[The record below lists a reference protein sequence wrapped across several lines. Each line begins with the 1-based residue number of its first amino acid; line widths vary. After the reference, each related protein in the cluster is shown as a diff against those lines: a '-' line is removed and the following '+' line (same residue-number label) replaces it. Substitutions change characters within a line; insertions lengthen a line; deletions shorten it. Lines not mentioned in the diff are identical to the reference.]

1 MSFFPRP
8 TPGPS
13 GRAVSL
19 CVWAAAGAVV
29 LDAWSRPFGA
39 LAPGV
44 MWLDLAAL
52 AALAFGV
59 PWREVVRGED
69 AGTPLDGLVLA
80 TVSLGTVMAAGLHGR
95 DGSADWLAQALACG
109 GLYFGLVRGLRRH
122 PAAIESA
129 WRALAAVAIVLGA
142 HALVFAA
149 PGLATLQRASLGVDA
164 HWAGR
169 HVLPKLLVF
178 LAVALSGRA
187 WQRRAGIGWR
197 LAVFA
202 ALAGAVPHAGLGL
215 GLSPRSLGK
224 LDDPV
229 FFSTLCVTLLVVAA
243 AARHTWTLVHVRPLE
258 ARRWQFLSIAL
269 GVLGGFG
276 ALSETTGGEG
286 VRALGVLA
294 VAAAM
299 AARAHPLA
307 AEESVAPAPEAA
319 REETLAKA
327 A

>member
-1 MSFFPRP
+1 M
-8 TPGPS
+8 
-13 GRAVSL
+13 SL
-19 CVWAAAGAVV
+19 CVWAAAGTVV
-29 LDAWSRPFGA
+29 LDAWCRPLGA

-44 MWLDLAAL
+44 MWLDLAAF
-52 AALAFGV
+52 AALVFGV
-59 PWREVVRGED
+59 SWSDVVRGED

-80 TVSLGTVMAAGLHGR
+80 TVALGLVMAAGQRGR
-95 DGSADWLAQALACG
+95 DGSAEWLAQALACG

-142 HALVFAA
+142 HALVLAA
-149 PGLATLQRASLGVDA
+149 VGMPVLQRSSLAVDA

-169 HVLPKLLVF
+169 HVLPKLLGF
-178 LAVALSGRA
+178 LAVALAGRA
-187 WQRRAGIGWR
+187 VQRRAAIGWR
-197 LAVFA
+197 IAVVVA
-202 ALAGAVPHAGLGL
+202 VAGTVPHAVLGL
-215 GLSPRSLGK
+215 GLSPSSLGK

-243 AARHTWTLVHVRPLE
+243 AARHTWTLARVRPLE
-258 ARRWQFLSIAL
+258 GRRWQFLSIAL
-269 GVLGGFG
+269 GVLGGIG

-299 AARAHPLA
+299 AARAHPMA
-307 AEESVAPAPEAA
+307 AEEAVAPAHEEA